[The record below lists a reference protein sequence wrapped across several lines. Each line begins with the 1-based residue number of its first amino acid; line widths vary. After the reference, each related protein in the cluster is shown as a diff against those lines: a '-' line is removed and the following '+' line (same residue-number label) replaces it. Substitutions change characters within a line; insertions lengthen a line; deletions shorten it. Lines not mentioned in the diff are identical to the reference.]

1 LVKLTPTG
9 SACWYP
15 PLRSGAAYR
24 GRYLQ
29 FLIVFEE
36 QNGLAWKNVGLL
48 GLLEN
53 RAMFG

>member
-1 LVKLTPTG
+1 MRW
-9 SACWYP
+9 SALS
-15 PLRSGAAYR
+15 LRESR
-24 GRYLQ
+24 STRRYLQ